1 VRLQLLPVMLL
12 LTAQCAG
19 QEAPDFDRL
28 MLTGRLQA
36 AELLARAQGD
46 SGRVRLGDVLVRM
59 GRLVE
64 AESVYTA
71 VVQSKGV
78 GTRPA
83 LAGLVELAMRRGDH
97 DAAIEIARSIAAD
110 WRARR
115 EAWSWADHLAAGRAL
130 RLLGRLEPSAV
141 REALAAFDSATAAD
155 PRRVEG
161 ELGAADLFLE
171 RYNAPDAQV
180 GYRAVLEVSPEDPRA
195 LVGLA
200 RVAAFNHSGDAVEL
214 LDRALSVD
222 ASYVPA
228 LVLRAQM
235 LLEEEHYGAA
245 DSVIEIALAVDS
257 TSQDAWAAA
266 ASLAWIR
273 GDNAAFSRAESRVKA
288 LNSRP
293 ADFYAA
299 VAEAAGRHRRYGEAV
314 EIARRGLALDPNS
327 ATVLGA
333 LGTNLLRT
341 GQMAEGREMLERAF
355 QLDPY
360 HLWHKNSLDLL
371 DELDEFSTT
380 TIGRF
385 TIVAPERIATVL
397 VSVLVP
403 LLEEAYDSLASRYDH
418 RPPTPIRIELYDR
431 HADFSVRTVGLAG
444 LGALGVSF
452 GTLLVMDAPEARP
465 AGEFNFGSTAWHEL
479 AHTFTLGAS
488 DHRVPRWVS
497 EGLSVLEERRARP
510 GWGARVSVPF
520 LQALAGGEL
529 LPVSQLND
537 GFVRPDRPDR
547 IGLSYYQASLL
558 MEFLEQR
565 HGISGIRQMLSA
577 FATGSDAESALRSLT
592 GVSSDSL
599 DRLFTRWL
607 TERHATALA
616 AMKDGDAA
624 VIGASMR
631 AASRSIESADTA
643 AAIRALRSA
652 RDRFPE
658 FTSSEGPRFQLA
670 RLLWAT
676 GARDSALAE
685 IAAVTAG
692 DETAVEANRVQA
704 QWLLAAGDTAGA
716 IAAFERVTW
725 IDLNDQDAWRKR
737 AELAMAIGRHADAV
751 VARRVIVAMR
761 PSDILAARADLAE
774 ALLRSGDHAAARRE
788 LLSVL
793 ELAPSFERAQELL
806 LEARRP

>member
-130 RLLGRLEPSAV
+130 RLLGRIEPSAV

-288 LNSRP
+288 LNRRP

>member
-1 VRLQLLPVMLL
+1 
-12 LTAQCAG
+12 
-19 QEAPDFDRL
+19 
-28 MLTGRLQA
+28 
-36 AELLARAQGD
+36 
-46 SGRVRLGDVLVRM
+46 
-59 GRLVE
+59 
-64 AESVYTA
+64 
-71 VVQSKGV
+71 
-78 GTRPA
+78 
-83 LAGLVELAMRRGDH
+83 
-97 DAAIEIARSIAAD
+97 
-110 WRARR
+110 
-115 EAWSWADHLAAGRAL
+115 
-130 RLLGRLEPSAV
+130 
-141 REALAAFDSATAAD
+141 
-155 PRRVEG
+155 
-161 ELGAADLFLE
+161 
-171 RYNAPDAQV
+171 V
-180 GYRAVLEVSPEDPRA
+180 GYRAVLERSPEDPRA

-228 LVLRAQM
+228 LVLRAHM

-245 DSVIEIALAVDS
+245 DSVIAIALAVDS

-273 GDNAAFSRAESRVKA
+273 GDNSGFSRAEARVRA

-299 VAEAAGRHRRYGEAV
+299 IAEAAGRHRRYEEAV

-371 DELDEFSTT
+371 DELGKFTT
-380 TIGRF
+380 TTVGRF
-385 TIVAPERIATVL
+385 TIVAPERIAPVL
-397 VSVLVP
+397 TSVLVP
-403 LLEEAYDSLASRYDH
+403 LLEEAYDSLASRYDYT
-418 RPPTPIRIELYDR
+418 PPTPIRIELYDR

-488 DHRVPRWVS
+488 DHRVSRWVS

-529 LPVSQLND
+529 LPVAQLND

-565 HGISGIRQMLSA
+565 HGISGIRQMLAA
-577 FATGSDAESALRSLT
+577 FATGSDTESALRSLT

-631 AASRSIESADTA
+631 AAARSIESADTA

-658 FTSSEGPRFQLA
+658 FTSSEGPRFHLA
-670 RLLWAT
+670 RLLWAA
-676 GARDSALAE
+676 GDRDSAMAQ

-725 IDLNDQDAWRKR
+725 IDLNDQDAWRRR
-737 AELAMAIGRHADAV
+737 AELATAIGRHADAV

-774 ALLRSGDHAAARRE
+774 ALLRSGDHAAARGE

>member
-115 EAWSWADHLAAGRAL
+115 ESWSWADHLAAGRAL

-631 AASRSIESADTA
+631 AAARSIERADTA